1 MTGWLDPYF
10 AWKTLHVISSTILFG
25 LGMGTAFFM
34 FRAHLIGDVQ
44 GIAIVARIVCLAD
57 YAFTLSSGIFQ
68 PISGYIL
75 IRRLGLT
82 GMEGWLMA
90 TYVLYATALACWLPV
105 VWLQLRM
112 RDLAVA
118 AAGAG
123 EPLPPLY
130 HRYFWMWFSLGWPA
144 FLGLVA
150 VFYLMVAKP
159 F

>member
-1 MTGWLDPYF
+1 MTVSLDPYF
-10 AWKTLHVISSTILFG
+10 TWKTLHVISSTILFG

-34 FRAHLIGDVQ
+34 FRAHFIGDVQ

-57 YAFTLSSGIFQ
+57 YVFTLSSGIFQ

-82 GMEGWLMA
+82 GMEGWLLA
-90 TYVLYATALACWLPV
+90 TYVFYAIALACWLPV

-118 AAGAG
+118 AATAG
-123 EPLPPLY
+123 KPLPALY
-130 HRYFWMWFSLGWPA
+130 HRYFRIWFSLGWPA
-144 FLGLVA
+144 FIGLIL